1 MSVGTAL
8 RTVWDI
14 GKNYVVPAVTT
25 GLKLANSAAETYKS
39 YQQATQAGTYTGQ
52 TTHMEGGGTS
62 ETEGES
68 GSTSKG
74 GTDNEQTT
82 SWLNTVMQ
90 NAALSA
96 TSANKQTK
104 QNMIMQMGYNTLG
117 AITQGVYNR
126 IQNET
131 AMSYNSAEAQ
141 KNRDWQEQMSNTA
154 YQRAVQDLRA
164 AGLNPILAYTNG
176 GASTPAGAQGSVSS
190 ASMGLASSSALG
202 GSQANISAS
211 NPTSSWNESESWSWN
226 RGSSQWSQVQ
236 DGVTNLLVANP
247 SSAAALDDMIETAK
261 ENAEKARE
269 AGERNETGK
278 RNEISGGTGR
288 NSFGGAYSRGS
299 GEHSVPG
306 GGTVKQ
312 ARY

>member
-1 MSVGTAL
+1 MSLGTAL

-39 YQQATQAGTYTGQ
+39 YQQANQAGTYTGQ

-62 ETEGES
+62 QTEGES
-68 GSTSKG
+68 GSTSRG

-82 SWLNTVMQ
+82 SWLNTLME

-96 TSANKQTK
+96 SSANKQTK

-211 NPTSSWNESESWSWN
+211 NPTSTWNESESWSWN

-247 SSAAALDDMIETAK
+247 SSAAALDKMIETAK
-261 ENAEKARE
+261 DDAEEARE
-269 AGERNETGK
+269 AGK
-278 RNEISGGTGR
+278 RNEINGGTGG
-288 NSFGGAYSRGS
+288 NSFGGIYGAGS

-306 GGTVKQ
+306 GGTNKQ

>member
-1 MSVGTAL
+1 MSVGTTL
-8 RTVWDI
+8 KTVWDI

-25 GLKLANSAAETYKS
+25 GLKLANSAAETYKA
-39 YQQATQAGTYTGQ
+39 YQQANQAGTYTGQ

-68 GSTSKG
+68 GGTSKG

-211 NPTSSWNESESWSWN
+211 NPTSSWNESKSWSWN

-261 ENAEKARE
+261 DNAEEARE
-269 AGERNETGK
+269 AGK
-278 RNEISGGTGR
+278 RNEISGGTGG
-288 NSFGGAYSRGS
+288 NPFGGIYGAGS